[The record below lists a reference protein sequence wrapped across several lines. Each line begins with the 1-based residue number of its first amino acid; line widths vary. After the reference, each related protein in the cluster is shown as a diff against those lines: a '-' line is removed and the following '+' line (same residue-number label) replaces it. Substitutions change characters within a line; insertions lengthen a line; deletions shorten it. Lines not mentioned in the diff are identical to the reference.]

1 MDSSTMDLIWIYCL
15 TWGDFFWLLLHP
27 MTYMYIETSPL
38 PVKGCKVFRL
48 VLGPCSF
55 EQGVTL
61 YHSTR
66 TVSMCMA
73 CKHYTY
79 RGTSPFPVRVC
90 KNLGH
95 YTVLMTTEKELRDLY
110 HVITCYGTGLLGF
123 AWFQTQ
129 FICLLWQARVLIPMM
144 MMRTWKQLGW
154 KF

>member
-1 MDSSTMDLIWIYCL
+1 MNSVNNGFNLNV
-15 TWGDFFWLLLHP
+15 LLDMGRFLMVVVASNDIHVYRNITIACERLQSFKACSWP
-27 MTYMYIETSPL
+27 LQLWTGSNPLSFYTY
-38 PVKGCKVFRL
+38 
-48 VLGPCSF
+48 
-55 EQGVTL
+55 
-61 YHSTR
+61 
-66 TVSMCMA
+66 
-73 CKHYTY
+73 HYTY
-79 RGTSPFPVRVC
+79 RGTSQFPVRVC

-110 HVITCYGTGLLGF
+110 HVIICYGTGLLGF